1 MPGVP
6 LQGENTQEED
16 REFLAWLAGFW
27 EGEGTI
33 SIRKKESRSR
43 KAPIAC
49 AHSGCLA
56 IYLAISQTD
65 RLPLD
70 LIQSRLGTGKIFVQ
84 EHNNPRHKTTF
95 VWVVSRKLDIL
106 KVLRL
111 IFPFLKFKHE
121 KVRNAIIHLEESRYF
136 RCTTCGGE
144 FLKSSSNKRYCENCF
159 REHMLEYHRQYRRR
173 RMNEDPSYAE
183 KWRKYAL
190 EYNKRPECREYRRM
204 WMREYNARP
213 EVKENK
219 RRWNQEYRKRQKA
232 KSI

>member
-1 MPGVP
+1 MEEGKESV
-6 LQGENTQEED
+6 GGAASIEED

-49 AHSGCLA
+49 AHSGRLA
-56 IYLAISQTD
+56 ICLAISQTD

-70 LIQSRLGTGKIFVQ
+70 FIQSRLGTGKIYVR
-84 EHNNPRHKTTF
+84 EHNNPRHKTAF
-95 VWVVSRKLDIL
+95 VWVVSRKLDTL

-111 IFPFLKFKHE
+111 IFPFLKFKHA
-121 KVRNAIIHLEESRYF
+121 KVRNAINHLEESRYF
-136 RCTTCGGE
+136 GCIQCGGE

-159 REHMLEYHRQYRRR
+159 REHMLEYNRQYRRR
-173 RMNEDPSYAE
+173 RMKDPSYAE
-183 KWRKYAL
+183 KWRKYKL
-190 EYNKRPECREYRRM
+190 EYDKRPERREYRRM

-219 RRWNQEYRKRQKA
+219 RRWNREHRKR
-232 KSI
+232 